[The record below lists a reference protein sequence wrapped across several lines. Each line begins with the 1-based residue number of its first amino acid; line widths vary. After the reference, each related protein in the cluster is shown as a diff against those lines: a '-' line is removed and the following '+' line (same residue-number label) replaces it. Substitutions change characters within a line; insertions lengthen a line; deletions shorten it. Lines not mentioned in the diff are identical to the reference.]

1 MFHPR
6 RFRTLLVI
14 SACAT
19 LALLLLFNP
28 RAETTRVAA
37 QSAQAAP
44 SGPGQAY
51 VQTNLVSDVSGL
63 AQLLD
68 PFAVNIWGITRDEFA
83 GFPALVHT
91 GTGTFRRYDSQ
102 SPLSALNSFSPLAI
116 PGSPPLAAALV
127 KSSPFEGVNDFLLS
141 GGPATIV
148 FASPA
153 GEISAWE
160 PGLNAARVVLR
171 APGRMYTGVAIAD
184 HPTHPTAPGKYLYA
198 ADFANGK
205 IDVYNGSFVLQTS
218 GFAFADPTIPPDYH
232 PYNIQRLDVSFDAIL
247 YVTYAKPGPGGVP
260 LKGPGLGYVRV
271 FNPAGVLMPGGFDK
285 GELNAPWGLAVL
297 PVNFGV
303 VTGELLVANTGDG
316 RIISQEHGPL
326 LDPSGNPIVIE
337 GLHGLSIFVPFAHF
351 NQPGTLL
358 FTAGPGNGGHGIFG
372 KIRATNVQTT
382 SFIQFAATNVAVDE
396 AGGHVDFTVIRT
408 GDTSATATVN
418 YNTFD
423 ASGAGQAVQKSD
435 YEISFG
441 TLTFAPGETSKTF
454 QILVVDDHFVEG
466 DETISL
472 ALSNVVPDMDPDGV
486 AGMGVG
492 LGADAATLTILDNDF
507 APSSSNPVDDSTFF
521 VRQHYLDFL
530 NREPD
535 AAGLDF
541 WVDQITSCGTGIEAA
556 QCREVRRIN
565 VSAAFFLSTEFRN
578 TGLLAYLT
586 NKAAFGPPAMG
597 FPAPVLYG
605 QFMHD
610 VQQLQKDFIF
620 GQPGADA
627 QLESNKQAYFAY
639 VAARPGIVPSSTTP
653 AQFVDGLFANA
664 GVTPTAAERDAA
676 IAEFGAATNPFDRDA
691 RARALRRVA
700 ENAAF
705 ANAEFRRAFVTIE
718 YFGYLRRDPD
728 NAGFNFWLGKLNQ
741 FNGDFIKA
749 EMVRAFIA
757 SDEYRRRFGPS

>member
-19 LALLLLFNP
+19 MALLLLSNP
-28 RAETTRVAA
+28 RVETARVAA
-37 QSAQAAP
+37 QSAQAVP
-44 SGPGQAY
+44 PGPGQAY

-63 AQLLD
+63 AQFLD
-68 PFAVNIWGITRDEFA
+68 PFVVNTWGITRDEFV
-83 GFPALVHT
+83 GFPALVNT
-91 GTGTFRRYDSQ
+91 GTGTFTRYNSQ
-102 SPLSALNSFSPLAI
+102 SPFSALSSFSPLAI
-116 PGSPPLAAALV
+116 PGTPPFAAALT
-127 KSSPFEGVNDFLLS
+127 KNSPFEASNDFLLS
-141 GGPATIV
+141 NAPATIV
-148 FASPA
+148 FASPL

-160 PGLNAARVVLR
+160 PGLKAARVVLR
-171 APGRMYTGVAIAD
+171 AHGRMYTGVAIAD
-184 HPTHPTAPGKYLYA
+184 DPSHPTAPGKYLYA

-218 GFAFADPTIPPDYH
+218 GFAFNDPTVPPDYH
-232 PYNIQRLDVSFDAIL
+232 PYNIQGLDNIL

-271 FNPAGVLMPGGFDK
+271 FNADGIPMPGGLSQ
-285 GELNAPWGLAVL
+285 GELNAPWGVAIL

-303 VTGELLVANTGDG
+303 ATGLLVANTGDG
-316 RIISQEHGPL
+316 RIISHEQHPL
-326 LDPSGNPIVIE
+326 LDASGNPIVIE

-358 FTAGPGNGGHGIFG
+358 FTAGPGNGGHGLFG
-372 KIRATNVQTT
+372 KIRATDAQVA
-382 SFIQFAATNVAVDE
+382 SFIQFAATNFAVDE

-408 GDTSATATVN
+408 GDTSTAATVN

-423 ASGAGQAVQKSD
+423 ASGTGHASQKSD
-435 YEISFG
+435 YEISLG
-441 TLTFAPGETSKTF
+441 TLTFAPGETSKMF
-454 QILVVDDHFVEG
+454 RILIVNDNLVEG

-472 ALSNVVPDMDPDGV
+472 ALSNVVPDMDPD
-486 AGMGVG
+486 AFSTGVG
-492 LGADAATLTILDNDF
+492 LGADAATLTILDNDVS
-507 APSSSNPVDDSTFF
+507 ASTSNPIDDASFF
-521 VRQHYLDFL
+521 VRQHYLDSL

-541 WVDQITSCGTGIEAA
+541 WVNQITSCGTEIDAA
-556 QCREVRRIN
+556 QCVEVKRIN
-565 VSAAFFLSTEFRN
+565 VSAAFFLSIEFRN

-586 NKAAFGPPAMG
+586 NRAAFGPSALG
-597 FPAPVLYG
+597 SPAPVLYG

-627 QLESNKQAYFAY
+627 QLESNKQTYFAY
-639 VAARPGIVPSSTTP
+639 TVARPDFNLSGTP
-653 AQFVDGLFANA
+653 AQFVDKLFSNA
-664 GVTPTAAERDAA
+664 GVTPTDAERQAAIDEFGGASNTADAA
-676 IAEFGAATNPFDRDA
+676 A

-700 ENAAF
+700 ENAVF
-705 ANAEFRRAFVTIE
+705 ANAEFRRAFVTME

-728 NAGFNFWLGKLNQ
+728 TAGFNFWLSKLNQ

-749 EMVRAFIA
+749 EMVKAFIT
-757 SDEYRRRFGPS
+757 SDEYRQRFGTN